1 MYLVSTCQ
9 YYDGCIGRV
18 TESVE
23 DFVAIFN
30 EDDPEFLEE
39 LGLFG
44 CRAFTLSRHE
54 YKEKSNGNI
63 EVTLK
68 YIDPLGDLEYTT
80 VFLLKVSVLM

>member
-9 YYDGCIGRV
+9 YYNGCIGRV

-30 EDDPEFLEE
+30 QDDPEFLDE

-44 CRAFTLSRHE
+44 CRTFTSSRHE